1 MKNTKVELNDT
12 ELENVNG
19 GMMFIVF
26 AQKMPEKRPDEKYVM
41 TADGEKVI
49 PINIVGGPTSSE
61 T

>member
-41 TADGEKVI
+41 NAAPTVDEIIGELK
-49 PINIVGGPTSSE
+49 S
-61 T
+61 